1 MCGIAGFL
9 DPSAG
14 LGEDTMAARVRS
26 MAEVIRHRGPDG
38 DGVWCDPEAGIAFGH
53 RRLSIIDLSDAGAQ
67 PMVSADGRYVI
78 TYNGEAYNFDVLAKE
93 LEKAGH
99 RFRGRSDTEVIVEAC
114 AAWGVERTVEKL
126 IGMFAFALWD
136 RKERRLT
143 LARDRLGIKPLY
155 WGRFGGLFLFGSE
168 LKALR
173 AHPGWRAEI
182 DRDALAAYFRFAYV
196 PEPRSIYAG
205 VQKLPPGALLVLAD
219 GREPEITRYWD
230 PRAVAREGARDPSRL
245 DDDEAADTLDTLL
258 RDAVGRRMVADVPLG
273 AFLSG
278 GVDSSAVAALMQ
290 AGSDRPVRTFT
301 IGFNEPGYDEAKHAK
316 AVAAHLGTDH
326 TELYVEPADALD
338 LVSRLPDWFDEP
350 FADSSQMPTYLVSE
364 MTRRHV
370 TVALSGDGGDEMFAG
385 YNRYT
390 WGDRVWRRSG
400 WMPQQIRNGLAGLLT
415 APPPAAWDRMF
426 QLAPARLRPPEA
438 GDKLY
443 KFADA
448 LAAAGPDDL
457 YRRMV
462 TQWSEPGLV
471 EGAAEPGGEIWDDT
485 VSRDLPD
492 FVRRAQYFDSVTYL
506 PGDILTKVDRTSMAV
521 SLEARVPLL
530 DHRVAEFAWRLPQ
543 SQTIRNGRGK
553 WLLRRVLDRYVPRA
567 LIDRPKSG
575 FAVPL
580 ASWLRGPLRDWAAG
594 LLDEDRLERDG
605 ILNPAP
611 VRAAWEEHLS
621 GRRNRQHQI
630 WTVLMF
636 QAWKERWM

>member
-1 MCGIAGFL
+1 
-9 DPSAG
+9 
-14 LGEDTMAARVRS
+14 MAARVRA
-26 MAEVIRHRGPDG
+26 MAETIRHRGPDG
-38 DGVWCDPEAGIAFGH
+38 DGAWYDPAAGIALGH
-53 RRLSIIDLSDAGAQ
+53 RRLAIIDLSDAGAQ
-67 PMVSADGRYVI
+67 PMVSADGRYVV
-78 TYNGEAYNFDVLAKE
+78 TYNGEIYNFEALAKE
-93 LEKAGH
+93 LEQTGH
-99 RFRGRSDTEVIVEAC
+99 RFRGRSDTEVLVEAC
-114 AAWGVERTVEKL
+114 AAWGVERTVGKL

-136 RKERRLT
+136 RQERRLV

-173 AHPGWRAEI
+173 AHPGWTAEI

-196 PEPRSIYAG
+196 PEPLGIYAG
-205 VQKLPPGALLVLAD
+205 IQKLPPGTLLTVAD
-219 GREPEITRYWD
+219 GGEPEIVRYWD
-230 PRAVAREGARDPSRL
+230 PRAVARDGASDPSRL
-245 DDDEAADTLDTLL
+245 TDNEAADALDTLL

-278 GVDSSAVAALMQ
+278 GIDSSAVAALMQ
-290 AGSDRPVRTFT
+290 AQSTRRVRTFT

-326 TELYVEPADALD
+326 TELYIDPGDALD

-385 YNRYT
+385 YNRYA
-390 WGDRVWRRSG
+390 WGERIWRRLG
-400 WMPQQIRNGLAGLLT
+400 WMPRPMRTGLAGLMT
-415 APPPAAWDRMF
+415 APPPAAWDRLFRM
-426 QLAPARLRPPEA
+426 APARLRPPEA

-462 TQWSEPGLV
+462 TQWGDPGGLV
-471 EGAAEPGGEIWDDT
+471 DGAVEPRGEIRDET
-485 VSRDLPD
+485 VARDLPG

-521 SLEARVPLL
+521 GLEARVPLL

-543 SQTIRNGRGK
+543 NQTIRDGRGK

-580 ASWLRGPLRDWAAG
+580 AAWLRGPLRDWASD
-594 LLDEDRLERDG
+594 LLDEDRLRRDG
-605 ILNPAP
+605 VLNPTP
-611 VRAAWEEHLS
+611 IRAAWEEHLS

-636 QAWKERWM
+636 QAWRERWL